1 MEAIM
6 PGVNVTTTVRT
17 GPAGTNNEVAG
28 QVFMVGTAERG
39 STTEPTLLRSFSD
52 YTTYYGNYQSGNL
65 YSHVKTFF
73 DEGGSRCYV
82 FRVYNYDDTGEDVAS
97 TSSIDLTDSSGSAT
111 MTLTSKNVG
120 AWGNN
125 LSVAVENSDDD
136 GNILTGYFRLKI
148 SLDGE
153 LLLSTRDLLDVDDAV
168 NVINT
173 SIVKHLVT
181 AADETTSSSDP
192 DSLADTNFS
201 GGQDGSAVTA
211 DHIVDALDGTFDS
224 DPDVTTCF
232 SVNLKDGAVAA
243 PGYTGSAV
251 WNALRTHAANNNRIA
266 LCGFTLGDSSANA
279 KTSASS
285 YYSDANAKHMAF
297 YWPHIKVTSPNAA
310 ELATGESTV
319 TTATINLSPESYAAA
334 ARSKGIAAAGGPW
347 RAGAGQISAAKS
359 IVDLYQDVTPAT
371 AETLDKAR
379 VNAIRKVNNSIRVY
393 GARSASNDETNW
405 RYITQQDTMNYI
417 AVRIEER
424 MESFVFSTIDS
435 RGNLFG
441 LIRASIKGFL
451 KGVALQDGLYA
462 AYDVEGA
469 QVDPGYT
476 VSVSAANNPNSQ
488 LATGLVKATVGVR
501 VSGVADLIDIVITKS
516 NLSDPLV

>member
-1 MEAIM
+1 M
-6 PGVNVTTTVRT
+6 PGVNVTTAVRT
-17 GPAGTNNEVAG
+17 GPVGTNNNVAG

-82 FRVYNYDDTGEDVAS
+82 FRAINYDTDDAATS
-97 TSSIDLTDSSGSAT
+97 TITLNDSSGSAT
-111 MTLTSKNVG
+111 MTLTSKNKG

-125 LSVAVENSDDD
+125 LSVAVEVPGASN
-136 GNILTGYFRLKI
+136 NILSGYFRLKI

-153 LLLSTRDLLDVDDAV
+153 LLLSTRDLLDVADAVSVINASTVNHLIVAADDA
-168 NVINT
+168 T
-173 SIVKHLVT
+173 S
-181 AADETTSSSDP
+181 ANDP
-192 DSLADTNFS
+192 DTLADTNLS
-201 GGQDGSAVTA
+201 GGSDGTAVTA

-224 DPDVTTCF
+224 DEDVTTCF
-232 SVNLKDGAVAA
+232 SVNLKSGAVAA

-266 LCGFTLGDSSANA
+266 LCAFTLGD
-279 KTSASS
+279 ASS
-285 YYSDANAKHMAF
+285 TAKGSAAAYYSDADAKHMAF
-297 YWPHIKVTSPNAA
+297 YWPHIKVPAPNAT

-319 TTATINLSPESYAAA
+319 TTATINISPESFAAA
-334 ARSKGIAAAGGPW
+334 ARAKGVAAAGGPW

-359 IVDLYQDVTPAT
+359 ITDLYQDVTPAT
-371 AETLDKAR
+371 AEALDKAR
-379 VNAIRKVNNSIRVY
+379 VNAIRKVNNSIRIY
-393 GARSASNDETNW
+393 GARSVSNDEINW
-405 RYITQQDTMNYI
+405 RYITMQDTMNYI
-417 AVRIEER
+417 TTGIEDR
-424 MESFVFSTIDS
+424 MEEYVFSTIDS

-441 LIRASIKGFL
+441 LIRASIKAFL
-451 KGVALQDGLYA
+451 HGIALQDGLYS
-462 AYDVEGA
+462 AYDADGVKI
-469 QVDPGYT
+469 DSGYT
-476 VSVSAANNPNSQ
+476 VAVSAANNPNAQ

-501 VSGVADLIDIVITKS
+501 VSGVADLINIVVTKS

>member
-1 MEAIM
+1 M
-6 PGVNVTTTVRT
+6 PGVNVTTAVRT
-17 GPAGTNNEVAG
+17 GPVGTNNNVAG

-52 YTTYYGNYQSGNL
+52 YTTYYGNYQSGNM

-82 FRVYNYDDTGEDVAS
+82 FRAINYDADDATTS
-97 TSSIDLTDSSGSAT
+97 TITLNDSSGSAT
-111 MTLTSKNVG
+111 MTLTSKNKG

-125 LSVAVENSDDD
+125 LSVAVENNSDDS
-136 GNILTGYFRLKI
+136 NILSGYFRLKI
-148 SLDGE
+148 SLDSA
-153 LLLSTRDLLDVDDAV
+153 LLLTTRDLLDVNDAV
-168 NVINT
+168 EVINT
-173 SIVKHLVT
+173 SIVNHLVT
-181 AADETTSSSDP
+181 AADDTTTSNDP
-192 DSLADTNFS
+192 DSLADTNLS
-201 GGQDGSAVTA
+201 GGSDGTAVTA

-266 LCGFTLGDSSANA
+266 LCGFTLGDSSATA
-279 KTSASS
+279 KSSASS
-285 YYSDANAKHMAF
+285 YYSDSNAQHMAF
-297 YWPHIKVTSPNAA
+297 YWPHIKVTSPNAS

-319 TTATINLSPESYAAA
+319 TTATINISPESYAAA
-334 ARSKGIAAAGGPW
+334 ARAKGVAAAGGPW

-393 GARSASNDETNW
+393 GARSVSNDETNW

-462 AYDVEGA
+462 AYDVEGV